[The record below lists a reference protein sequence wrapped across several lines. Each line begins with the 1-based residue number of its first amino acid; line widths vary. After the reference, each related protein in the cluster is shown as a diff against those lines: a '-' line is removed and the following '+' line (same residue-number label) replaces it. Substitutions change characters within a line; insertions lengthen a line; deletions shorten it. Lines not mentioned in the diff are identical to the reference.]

1 MKLRE
6 LVKIC
11 INKIS
16 EDIVKGFK
24 IDGKNE
30 DLRYYTDIF
39 DVNDFIQQKKF
50 LILGYK
56 GTGKTY
62 FAKKIQHIK
71 EEEGNKVVNCNM
83 EKFYTTLRKL
93 EKKRIKDIRRELDMI
108 WRFIVYIEIFKIV
121 KNEKLNSE
129 DRDIIRTIN
138 KFLNKN
144 SFLLDLSSDK
154 ILKKIIDEEIEVN
167 TNFGVGI
174 KKKIDMLFGKKTKE
188 SSKKTV
194 LKAEYFDF
202 LDSLEEKIR
211 NLLNN
216 LGYGISI
223 FFDELDSKF
232 TNTKNNRDILLSLIE
247 ESSRINMEYDN
258 FNIFICLR
266 TEIFNLLNSSDLNKI
281 LEDKSVT
288 FKWNEE
294 FLLKMLKKR
303 LETSKMKD
311 ENFFYFYFG
320 NKNIQIKTRKKL
332 KKIPVLSY
340 ILHRT
345 RYRPRDII
353 AFFKYLLKQDSSIPI
368 TKERMDKESGYSNY
382 LYNEVINELV
392 GFYSNEVIL
401 IRFQM
406 IEKFNKSTFRINEF
420 FKEFKI
426 TNEKKD
432 YLDFF
437 QKLYDLNIINYIKN
451 KNDHQKK
458 FFNYNIDGSHI
469 LEETHL
475 IAINYGLRR
484 QLKLYDPADEKNVL

>member
-1 MKLRE
+1 

-11 INKIS
+11 INRIS

-174 KKKIDMLFGKKTKE
+174 KKK
-188 SSKKTV
+188 
-194 LKAEYFDF
+194 
-202 LDSLEEKIR
+202 
-211 NLLNN
+211 
-216 LGYGISI
+216 
-223 FFDELDSKF
+223 
-232 TNTKNNRDILLSLIE
+232 
-247 ESSRINMEYDN
+247 
-258 FNIFICLR
+258 
-266 TEIFNLLNSSDLNKI
+266 
-281 LEDKSVT
+281 
-288 FKWNEE
+288 
-294 FLLKMLKKR
+294 
-303 LETSKMKD
+303 
-311 ENFFYFYFG
+311 
-320 NKNIQIKTRKKL
+320 
-332 KKIPVLSY
+332 
-340 ILHRT
+340 
-345 RYRPRDII
+345 
-353 AFFKYLLKQDSSIPI
+353 
-368 TKERMDKESGYSNY
+368 
-382 LYNEVINELV
+382 
-392 GFYSNEVIL
+392 
-401 IRFQM
+401 
-406 IEKFNKSTFRINEF
+406 
-420 FKEFKI
+420 
-426 TNEKKD
+426 
-432 YLDFF
+432 
-437 QKLYDLNIINYIKN
+437 
-451 KNDHQKK
+451 
-458 FFNYNIDGSHI
+458 
-469 LEETHL
+469 
-475 IAINYGLRR
+475 
-484 QLKLYDPADEKNVL
+484 

>member
-1 MKLRE
+1 MLENQR
-6 LVKIC
+6 
-11 INKIS
+11 IS
-16 EDIVKGFK
+16 KDIVKNFK

-30 DLRYYTDIF
+30 DLKYYTDIF

-62 FAKKIQHIK
+62 YARKIQNIK
-71 EEEGNKVVNCNM
+71 EELSNKVINCNM
-83 EKFYTTLRKL
+83 EKFYITLRKL
-93 EKKRIKDIRRELDMI
+93 EKKKIKNIRRELDMI
-108 WRFIVYIEIFKIV
+108 WRFIIYIEIFKIV
-121 KNEKLNSE
+121 KDEKLNKE
-129 DRDIIRTIN
+129 DKAIIKTIN

-154 ILKKIIDEEIEVN
+154 ILKKIIDEEIEVKSN
-167 TNFGVGI
+167 IGINI
-174 KKKIDMLFGKKTKE
+174 KKKLGMFLNKNKKE
-188 SSKKTV
+188 NSQKTV
-194 LKAEYFDF
+194 LKAEYFEF

-211 NLLNN
+211 KLLNN

-232 TNTKNNRDILLSLIE
+232 VNTKNNKDILLSLIE
-247 ESSRINMEYDN
+247 ESSRINSEYNNLD
-258 FNIFICLR
+258 IFICLR
-266 TEIFNLLNSSDLNKI
+266 TEIFRLLNSSDLNKI

-288 FKWNEE
+288 FKWDEE
-294 FLLKMLKKR
+294 SLLKMLKRR
-303 LETSKMKD
+303 LETQD
-311 ENFFYFYFG
+311 IENSEFFYKYFG
-320 NKNIQIKTRKKL
+320 GENIQIKIKKRT
-332 KKIPVLSY
+332 KQIPVMNY

-353 AFFKYLLKQDSSIPI
+353 AFFKYLLKENSNIPI
-368 TKERMDKESGYSNY
+368 TKSRIDKESGYSNY
-382 LYNEVINELV
+382 LYNEVMNELV
-392 GFYSNEVIL
+392 GFYTEENIP

-406 IEKFNKSTFRINEF
+406 IEKFNKTTFKIDDF

-451 KNDHQKK
+451 KNEHQKK
-458 FFNYNIDGSHI
+458 FFNYNIDGVHT
-469 LEETHL
+469 LEENHT
-475 IAINYGLRR
+475 IAINYGLII
-484 QLKLYDPADEKNVL
+484 QLRLYDPADEKNTL

>member
-1 MKLRE
+1 
-6 LVKIC
+6 
-11 INKIS
+11 
-16 EDIVKGFK
+16 
-24 IDGKNE
+24 
-30 DLRYYTDIF
+30 
-39 DVNDFIQQKKF
+39 
-50 LILGYK
+50 
-56 GTGKTY
+56 
-62 FAKKIQHIK
+62 
-71 EEEGNKVVNCNM
+71 
-83 EKFYTTLRKL
+83 
-93 EKKRIKDIRRELDMI
+93 
-108 WRFIVYIEIFKIV
+108 
-121 KNEKLNSE
+121 
-129 DRDIIRTIN
+129 
-138 KFLNKN
+138 
-144 SFLLDLSSDK
+144 
-154 ILKKIIDEEIEVN
+154 
-167 TNFGVGI
+167 
-174 KKKIDMLFGKKTKE
+174 MLFGKKTKE

-266 TEIFNLLNSSDLNKI
+266 TEIFKLLNSSDLNKI

-311 ENFFYFYFG
+311 EDFFYFYFG

-420 FKEFKI
+420 FKEFKL